1 MFDVVAADFNN
12 SMFGL
17 YSNSV
22 TRDEFQRKLSQD
34 GWKYFDLNN
43 LNTLFSIK
51 YAEIKNLEKAQ
62 NDKSSGKLQ
71 PNQSDDPLT
80 SKRKP

>member
-1 MFDVVAADFNN
+1 
-12 SMFGL
+12 MFGY

-22 TRDEFQRKLSQD
+22 TRDEFQQKLSQD

-62 NDKSSGKLQ
+62 NNKLSGKLQ